1 MSIKGKTVV
10 VTGGAKGIGRAIGLR
25 LARDGANVG
34 ILDIDKGLAAKT
46 VEEIKALNVKATS
59 VECDV
64 TDYAKVKA
72 AVATI
77 QREFGSVD
85 ILINNAGIDK
95 SQFFVDTDETV
106 WDRFISVNYKSFLN
120 ATHACVPYMIDQKS
134 GVIVSLGS
142 DAGRVGNS
150 GEVVYCGTKAAIMAS
165 SKALARELARF
176 NIRVNCVSPGPV
188 QTDLL
193 SGLHEGEKGQKIM
206 EAVAK
211 MIPLKRLGLPEDVAD
226 VVAFLVSDDSRYMTG
241 QVLSVDGG
249 LTMIG

>member
-1 MSIKGKTVV
+1 MSIKGKTAII
-10 VTGGAKGIGRAIGLR
+10 TGGAKGIGRAIGLR
-25 LARDGANVG
+25 LAREGANVG
-34 ILDIDKGLAAKT
+34 ILDIDSGLASRTAN
-46 VEEIKALNVKATS
+46 EIKALAAKATA

-64 TDYAKVKA
+64 TRYAKVKDS
-72 AVATI
+72 VATI
-77 QREFGSVD
+77 QRELGSVD

-95 SQFFVDTDETV
+95 SQFFVDTNEAV

-120 ATHACVPYMIDQKS
+120 ATHACVPYMMDQKS

-193 SGLHEGEKGQKIM
+193 AGLHEGEKGQKIM
-206 EAVAK
+206 EAVAR
-211 MIPLKRLGLPEDVAD
+211 MIPLKRLGVPEDVAD
-226 VVAFLVSDDSRYMTG
+226 VVAFFVSDDSRYLTG

>member
-34 ILDIDKGLAAKT
+34 ILDIDYGLASKT
-46 VEEIKALNVKATS
+46 VKEIEALNVRAMA

-64 TDYAKVKA
+64 TDYANVKA
-72 AVATI
+72 AVETI
-77 QREFGSVD
+77 QKEFGSVD

-95 SQFFVDTDETV
+95 SQFFVETNEAV

-120 ATHACVPYMIDQKS
+120 ATHACLPYMIEQKS

-176 NIRVNCVSPGPV
+176 NIRVNSVSPGPV

-206 EAVAK
+206 EAVAR

-226 VVAFLVSDDSRYMTG
+226 VVAFLASDDARYMTG

>member
-25 LARDGANVG
+25 LAREGANVG
-34 ILDIDKGLAAKT
+34 ILDIDKGLASKT
-46 VEEIKALNVKATS
+46 VEEIKALNVKATA

-77 QREFGSVD
+77 HGEFGSVD

-95 SQFFVDTDETV
+95 SQFFVDTDEAV

-176 NIRVNCVSPGPV
+176 NIRVNSVSPGPV

-211 MIPLKRLGLPEDVAD
+211 MIPLKRLGHPEDVAD

>member
-1 MSIKGKTVV
+1 MSIKGKTAII
-10 VTGGAKGIGRAIGLR
+10 TGGAKGIGRAIGRR

-34 ILDIDKGLAAKT
+34 ILDVDYKLATKT
-46 VEEIKALNVKATS
+46 AEEIESLNVKAMA

-64 TDYAKVKA
+64 TNYGKVKA
-72 AVATI
+72 SVETVH
-77 QREFGSVD
+77 REFGSID

-95 SQFFVDTDETV
+95 VQFFVDTDETL

-120 ATHACVPYMIDQKS
+120 TTHACVPYMMEQKS

-142 DAGRVGNS
+142 DAGRIGNS
-150 GEVVYCGTKAAIMAS
+150 GEVLYCGTKAAIMAS

-176 NIRVNCVSPGPV
+176 NIRVNAVSPGPV

-193 SGLHEGEKGQKIM
+193 YGLHEGEKGQKIM
-206 EAVAK
+206 EAIAK
-211 MIPLKRLGLPEDVAD
+211 MIPMKRLGVPEDVAD
-226 VVAFLVSDDSRYMTG
+226 VVAFFVSDDSRYLTG

>member
-25 LARDGANVG
+25 LARDGANIG
-34 ILDIDKGLAAKT
+34 ILDIDHELASKTAK
-46 VEEIKALNVKATS
+46 EIEALKVLAKA

-64 TDYAKVKA
+64 TDYANVKA
-72 AVATI
+72 AVEKVH
-77 QREFGSVD
+77 REFGTVD

-95 SQFFVDTDETV
+95 SQFFIDTDEAV

-120 ATHACVPYMIDQKS
+120 ATHACLPYMMEQKG

-176 NIRVNCVSPGPV
+176 NIRVNSVSPGPV

-193 SGLHEGEKGQKIM
+193 AGLHEGEKGQKIM
-206 EAVAK
+206 EAVAR

-226 VVAFLVSDDSRYMTG
+226 VVAFLASDDARYMTG

>member
-46 VEEIKALNVKATS
+46 VEEIKALNVKATA

-64 TDYAKVKA
+64 TNYAKVKA

-77 QREFGSVD
+77 HGEFGSVD

-95 SQFFVDTDETV
+95 SQFFVDTDEAV
-106 WDRFISVNYKSFLN
+106 WDRLISVNYKSFLN
-120 ATHACVPYMIDQKS
+120 ATHACVPYMVEQKS

-165 SKALARELARF
+165 SK
-176 NIRVNCVSPGPV
+176 
-188 QTDLL
+188 
-193 SGLHEGEKGQKIM
+193 
-206 EAVAK
+206 
-211 MIPLKRLGLPEDVAD
+211 
-226 VVAFLVSDDSRYMTG
+226 
-241 QVLSVDGG
+241 
-249 LTMIG
+249 